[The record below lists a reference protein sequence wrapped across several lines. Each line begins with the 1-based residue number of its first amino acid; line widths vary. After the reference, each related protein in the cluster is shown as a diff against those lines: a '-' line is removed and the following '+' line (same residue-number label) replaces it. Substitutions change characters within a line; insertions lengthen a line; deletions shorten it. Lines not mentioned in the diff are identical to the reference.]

1 MHDIPFCC
9 FRHDPTLTLEEG
21 NDTVYHDTA
30 DSIKYPDKNAD
41 DQNTDQND
49 DGVVDHLAL
58 RRPNNLLQLAL
69 HFAEPAAD
77 SLGGTDENVFLFRFC
92 HVVHPFCNA
101 FGIALLRL
109 VMNRV
114 LLAESA
120 ILLHLKTVRVILLVL
135 HGVVVSLLA
144 FAASEC
150 DFHAHDR
157 HLLN

>member
-9 FRHDPTLTLEEG
+9 FRHDPTLTFDEG
-21 NDTVYHDTA
+21 NDTVNHDTA
-30 DSIKYPDKNAD
+30 DSIKYPDENTN
-41 DQNTDQND
+41 DQNTHQND

-58 RRPNNLLQLAL
+58 RRPNNFFQLAL
-69 HFAEPAAD
+69 HFTEPAAD
-77 SLGGTDENVFLFRFC
+77 PLAGTDENVFLFRFC

-101 FGIALLRL
+101 HGIALLRL

-114 LLAESA
+114 FLAESA

-144 FAASEC
+144 LAASEC